1 MAMSVRSL
9 RALALALLV
18 AAGLMCRSFPSFTPL
33 HATHHQPHH
42 RGMRLFLDTADV
54 EQYKNFLGLGVF
66 HGVTTNPTTLQD
78 AKEPCTV
85 ESLDHIHRLAKKYW
99 KRPPHFNRHEEFM
112 CQTWGGTEDELYKT
126 GVALSKLDRS
136 RMVVKVPATKKGI
149 SVARRLHQS
158 DVRVC
163 LTGCYSAKQALL
175 AASLGVEY
183 VAPYLGRMTDKGK
196 DGLEEC
202 IKMQEIME
210 SLECETRVLV
220 ASVRNPDDM
229 VELARRGVNTFTFCP
244 EVAEQLFSDPLTE
257 DAAAEF
263 EAAVKNRV
271 SARVVSA
278 RGPGARLAALI
289 GMAADRGGVLV
300 TLVTDNDQPSK
311 SFELPSGEE
320 RRIRLGRAKENDLVI
335 EQKGTS
341 WFHCELRLLEPERR
355 GSGALVKLRDT
366 STNGVGMKAPG
377 ASTIR
382 ITKGIDHPVVDGTVI
397 IVPFK
402 VKAEDGKSQEELRS
416 SVKVCVSGFGAL
428 GAEPKPKAAPL
439 ESPKVD
445 LEPPPLPK
453 AQAPT
458 ILTRTPEKEVPP
470 PVPEVG
476 KKSQALQPKAAASKP
491 AAARP
496 KASRPTFPR
505 EEPPKAAS
513 AKSQSRPPAREVR
526 HIGQVPMEEDYPPA
540 IPAAT
545 G

>member
-1 MAMSVRSL
+1 MAMSAVRSL

-66 HGVTTNPTTLQD
+66 HGVTTNPTQL
-78 AKEPCTV
+78 
-85 ESLDHIHRLAKKYW
+85 ES
-99 KRPPHFNRHEEFM
+99 
-112 CQTWGGTEDELYKT
+112 TEDELYKT

-263 EAAVKNRV
+263 EAAVKANHF
-271 SARVVSA
+271 VSA

-402 VKAEDGKSQEELRS
+402 VKA
-416 SVKVCVSGFGAL
+416 
-428 GAEPKPKAAPL
+428 
-439 ESPKVD
+439 
-445 LEPPPLPK
+445 
-453 AQAPT
+453 
-458 ILTRTPEKEVPP
+458 
-470 PVPEVG
+470 
-476 KKSQALQPKAAASKP
+476 
-491 AAARP
+491 
-496 KASRPTFPR
+496 
-505 EEPPKAAS
+505 
-513 AKSQSRPPAREVR
+513 
-526 HIGQVPMEEDYPPA
+526 
-540 IPAAT
+540 
-545 G
+545 